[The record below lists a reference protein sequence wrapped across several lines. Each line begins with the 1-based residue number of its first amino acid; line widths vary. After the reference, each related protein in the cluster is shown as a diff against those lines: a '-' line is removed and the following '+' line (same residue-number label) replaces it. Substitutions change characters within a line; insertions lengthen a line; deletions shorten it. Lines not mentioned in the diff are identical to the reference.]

1 MFLQNSINQEEMD
14 QKKYVEKNLC
24 KLFQFW
30 FSRAAAMGAVLF
42 MFIGILDYVSTPEN
56 FKRFIIY
63 RIIIASI
70 LLISSFLVK
79 KLTTR
84 YSQFALGYFVVIASA
99 IIIEF
104 MILQFG
110 GHKSDYYV
118 GMILLS
124 ICVLGFIPVSIYF
137 SLVSVLLIYS
147 TYLFPIIITEKI
159 TDFRTFFMS
168 NFFMVSVFVTVVA
181 WRYFS
186 NKSIIN
192 ELKLQHEINKK
203 KMELEIYSQQLED
216 LVTQRTKE
224 LTVSEQR
231 FRALFDNANDGVV
244 VLDKNG
250 IIINMNNKFC
260 ELHGFDKEALIGTHF
275 RLLEV
280 EDNKD
285 EKEGRLG
292 RILDGEPLVF
302 ETEHY
307 KRDGSRI
314 LLEVSSKG
322 INIGGDLYIQSF
334 HRDITEK
341 KAIQEQLIQSQK
353 MESIGALAGG
363 IAHNFNNLLTA
374 ILGYSELL
382 QENYLDDDSRQKVNN
397 IESSARKAGVLVSK
411 LLSFSRRER
420 FEILPLNLNDI
431 INDSVKLLEGVLDK
445 RIGLKTKLS
454 KTLPAVEG
462 DPNQLEQVIMNLI
475 VNAKDAMP
483 DGGLIT
489 ITTSLIEIQRDRFNM
504 PTYIMPGRYVLLTVS
519 DTGCGI
525 PKDIINRI
533 FEPFFTTKEKGKGT
547 GLGLASVYG
556 IIKDHKGYITVQSEI
571 DKGSVFDVYLP
582 ISDKTIYTTI
592 KQKLFS
598 VEEHENILLVDDEED
613 VLNFIKDTLE
623 SHGYKV
629 IPARNPLAAV
639 DIFKKLSGDIHLV
652 LTDIV
657 MPLMEGKELIKN
669 LRTIKPDIKIIAISG
684 YSDEVITK
692 DNIMIDEFIK
702 KPFEVYQML
711 STVRHILDTGI
722 RNLPL

>member
-1 MFLQNSINQEEMD
+1 MDKKEYIKQEIFKLVHYWANLSLSIGAIIVLLLSFLD
-14 QKKYVEKNLC
+14 V
-24 KLFQFW
+24 F
-30 FSRAAAMGAVLF
+30 V
-42 MFIGILDYVSTPEN
+42 TPEN
-56 FKRFIIY
+56 FSKFLIY
-63 RIIIASI
+63 RLGCAVILFILIFLNILNKNKQNENLQLSI
-70 LLISSFLVK
+70 FILATITVSSMVEL
-79 KLTTR
+79 
-84 YSQFALGYFVVIASA
+84 
-99 IIIEF
+99 
-104 MILQFG
+104 MILSFG
-110 GHKSDYYV
+110 GHQSIYYAGIIV
-118 GMILLS
+118 IFITYLGFVPLISLKKTIFFASLTYAIYLLPILIFDNITNIRVFINNNIFLLS
-124 ICVLGFIPVSIYF
+124 AASIAILWRYYNDK
-137 SLVSVLLIYS
+137 LLIKKLSLEYDLSKDKEQLETYS
-147 TYLFPIIITEKI
+147 T
-159 TDFRTFFMS
+159 
-168 NFFMVSVFVTVVA
+168 
-181 WRYFS
+181 
-186 NKSIIN
+186 
-192 ELKLQHEINKK
+192 
-203 KMELEIYSQQLED
+203 QLEE
-216 LVTQRTKE
+216 LVQERTKE
-224 LTVSEQR
+224 LTISEQR

-285 EKEGRLG
+285 EKEGRLR
-292 RILDGEPLVF
+292 RILNGEPLVF

-382 QENYLDDDSRQKVNN
+382 QENDLDDDSKQKAYS

-411 LLSFSRRER
+411 LLSFSRKER
-420 FEILPLNLNDI
+420 FEILPLNLTDI

-445 RIGLKTKLS
+445 RVGLKTKLN
-454 KTLPAVEG
+454 KNIPAVEG

-489 ITTSLIEIQRDRFNM
+489 ITTSVIEVRKGTLDI
-504 PTYIMPGRYVLLTVS
+504 PAYIMPGRYVLLTVS

-571 DKGSVFDVYLP
+571 DKGSVFDVYLA

-592 KQKLFS
+592 KPKLFS
-598 VEEHENILLVDDEED
+598 VEGHENILLVDDEED

-652 LTDIV
+652 MTDIV
-657 MPLMEGKELIKN
+657 MPLMEGKELIKK

-692 DNIMIDEFIK
+692 DNMIIDEFIR

-711 STVRHILDTGI
+711 STVRRVLDKGI
-722 RNLPL
+722 RNLPLY